1 MYESDNDETV
11 AVFPNPAKDNIT
23 ITLKNTQ
30 LKLVKIYNCLGQE
43 VLIVESTNPEINIS
57 DRLETGAYILHI
69 FTENNT
75 QIVRKLIIN

>member
-23 ITLKNTQ
+23 ITLKNTI
-30 LKLVKIYNCLGQE
+30 LKSVKMYNFLGQE
-43 VLIVESTNPEINIS
+43 VLFVESNNSEVNIS
-57 DRLETGAYILHI
+57 NSFEVGVYSPHI

-75 QIVRKLIIN
+75 KIVRKLIIN